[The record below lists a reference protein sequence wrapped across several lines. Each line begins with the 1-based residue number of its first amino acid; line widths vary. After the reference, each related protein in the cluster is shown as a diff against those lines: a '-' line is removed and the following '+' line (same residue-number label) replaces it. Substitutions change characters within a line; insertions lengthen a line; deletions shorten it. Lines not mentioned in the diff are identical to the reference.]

1 MNDIF
6 ENNKQNLLLINEIVD
21 NYRKQNFF
29 VGSLKLSALL
39 KNINSV
45 VEVIFSRED
54 CRDLTGELEQILPAL
69 LQAQGDQDYI
79 LQADILEGDL
89 LPLLQ
94 KIQIKLQE
102 DDTPQVSDFL
112 ENNMLILKEKN
123 ERLYKVLQNVK
134 SDNAKY
140 VIAYAINGQPTV
152 QARNGNRCFFM
163 HSTMNPEWEAQVLAA
178 GLPAAKSYVVFG
190 MGLGYHVIELLKKY
204 QESKVTV
211 LESEEYLLLQTFRHI
226 DWTTYFKENRI
237 EIVYEPDITKL
248 IGHLKQMKEYELF
261 MHYPTVQA
269 VENPSIRTLLEDFF
283 VTTSSMREQKVYLD
297 ANFEKLS
304 ECHLPECSEL
314 KHLFYRKNVVI
325 VGAGPSVNQELQSLK
340 KYRNNITIFAT
351 GHIAGTL
358 LKEGIIPDVIIIT
371 DPQPHMYQQVKG
383 LNTKNIP
390 LILLSTA
397 SASVLDYY
405 EGPVYIAYQKGY
417 DRAEEKAEQIGVMTF
432 ETGGSVTTTALDIA
446 LQFQAENVIFVGV
459 DLAYTGGA
467 SHAEGVGRT
476 ITDTENLRK
485 VTSCSGGEV
494 YTSKNLDIY
503 RKWIERRIRNVKD
516 TVIYNTGNGA
526 RIEGAEWKTWEEIN
540 NEILNIR

>member
-1 MNDIF
+1 M
-6 ENNKQNLLLINEIVD
+6 INEIVA

-54 CRDLTGELEQILPAL
+54 CRDPAGELEQILPAL
-69 LQAQGDQDYI
+69 LQAQDDQDYI

-102 DDTPQVSDFL
+102 DGTPQASDFF

-123 ERLYKVLQNVK
+123 ERLYKIFQNVQ

-163 HSTMNPEWEAQVLAA
+163 HSTMNPEWDAQVLAA

-204 QESKVTV
+204 PESKVTV

-304 ECHLPECSEL
+304 ECHLPECSEI
-314 KHLFYRKNVVI
+314 KSLFYKKNVVI

-383 LNTKNIP
+383 LDTKKIP

-405 EGPVYIAYQKGY
+405 EGPVYIAYQNGY
-417 DRAEEKAEQIGVMTF
+417 RKAEEIAEKIGAKAF

-446 LQFQAENVIFVGV
+446 LQFKAEKVIFAGV
-459 DLAYTGGA
+459 DLAYTGGN
-467 SHAEGVGRT
+467 SHAEGVGRR
-476 ITDTENLRK
+476 ITDTKSLRK
-485 VTSCSGGEV
+485 VISCSGEEI

-503 RKWIERRIRNVKD
+503 RKWIERRIANLTG

-526 RIEGAEWKTWEEIN
+526 RIEGAPCRRWD
-540 NEILNIR
+540 EILGE

>member
-6 ENNKQNLLLINEIVD
+6 ENNKQNLLLINEIVA

-54 CRDLTGELEQILPAL
+54 CRDLAGELEQILPAL
-69 LQAQGDQDYI
+69 LQAQGNQDYI

-123 ERLYKVLQNVK
+123 ERLYKVLQNVRN
-134 SDNAKY
+134 DNTKY

-178 GLPAAKSYVVFG
+178 GLPAAKNYVVFG

-204 QESKVTV
+204 SENKVTV
-211 LESEEYLLLQTFRHI
+211 LESEKYLLLQALRYM

-237 EIVYEPDITKL
+237 EIVYEPDITEL
-248 IGHLKQMKEYELF
+248 IGYLKQMKDYELF

-283 VTTSSMREQKVYLD
+283 ITTSSMREQERFLD

-304 ECHLPECSEL
+304 ERHLPECSEI
-314 KHLFYRKNVVI
+314 KSLFYKKNVVI
-325 VGAGPSVNQELQSLK
+325 VGAGPSVNQELPSLK
-340 KYRNNITIFAT
+340 QYRNNITIFAT

-358 LKEGIIPDVIIIT
+358 LREGIIPDAIIIT

-383 LNTKNIP
+383 LDTKKIP

-397 SASVLDYY
+397 SSSVLDYY
-405 EGPVYIAYQKGY
+405 EGPVYIAYQNGY
-417 DRAEEKAEQIGVMTF
+417 RKAEEIAEKIGAKAF

-446 LQFQAENVIFVGV
+446 LQFKAEKVIFVGV
-459 DLAYTGGA
+459 DLAYTGGN
-467 SHAEGVGRT
+467 SHAEGVGRR
-476 ITDTENLRK
+476 ITDTGSLRK
-485 VTSCSGGEV
+485 VISCSGEEI

-503 RKWIERRIRNVKD
+503 RKWIERRIANLTG

-526 RIEGAEWKTWEEIN
+526 RIEGAPCRTWDEMMGE
-540 NEILNIR
+540 

>member
-6 ENNKQNLLLINEIVD
+6 ENNKQSLLMINEIVD

-29 VGSLKLSALL
+29 VGSSKLSTLL

-69 LQAQGDQDYI
+69 LQAQGNQDYI

-94 KIQIKLQE
+94 KLQIKMQE
-102 DDTPQVSDFL
+102 DGTPQVSDFF
-112 ENNMLILKEKN
+112 ENNMLILEEKN
-123 ERLYKVLQNVK
+123 ERLYKILQNVRN
-134 SDNAKY
+134 DNAKY
-140 VIAYAINGQPTV
+140 VIASAINGQQTV

-163 HSTMNPEWEAQVLAA
+163 HSTINPEWEAQVLAA
-178 GLPAAKSYVVFG
+178 GLPAAKNYVVFG
-190 MGLGYHVIELLKKY
+190 MGLGYHVTELLKKY
-204 QESKVTV
+204 PESKVTV
-211 LESEEYLLLQTFRHI
+211 LESEKYLLWQVFRYM

-237 EIVYEPDITKL
+237 EIIYESDMSRL
-248 IGHLKQMKEYELF
+248 IGHLKNMKDYELF
-261 MHYPTVQA
+261 VHYPTVQA
-269 VENPSIRTLLEDFF
+269 VENPSIRALLEDFF
-283 VTTSSMREQKVYLD
+283 VTTSSMREQKEFLD
-297 ANFEKLS
+297 ANFEKLC
-304 ECHLPECSEL
+304 EYHLPECSKL
-314 KHLFYRKNVVI
+314 KSLFYKKNVVI
-325 VGAGPSVNQELQSLK
+325 VGAGPSVNQELSSLI

-397 SASVLDYY
+397 SPSVLDYY
-405 EGPVYIAYQKGY
+405 EGPVYIAYQNGY
-417 DRAEEKAEQIGVMTF
+417 RAAEEMAEKMRVNAF

-446 LQFQAENVIFVGV
+446 LQFEAQKVIFVGV
-459 DLAYTGGA
+459 DLAYTGGN
-467 SHAEGVGRT
+467 SHAEGVGRR
-476 ITDTENLRK
+476 ITDTESLRK
-485 VTSCSGGEV
+485 VISCSGEEV

-503 RKWIERRIRNVKD
+503 RKWCIFRSK
-516 TVIYNTGNGA
+516 
-526 RIEGAEWKTWEEIN
+526 
-540 NEILNIR
+540 

>member
-1 MNDIF
+1 MNEIF
-6 ENNKQNLLLINEIVD
+6 ENNKQSLLMINEIVD

-29 VGSLKLSALL
+29 VGSSKLSALL
-39 KNINSV
+39 RNINSV

-69 LQAQGDQDYI
+69 LQAQDNQDYI

-94 KIQIKLQE
+94 KIQIKMQE
-102 DDTPQVSDFL
+102 DSTPHAPNFF
-112 ENNMLILKEKN
+112 ENNMLILEEKN
-123 ERLYKVLQNVK
+123 ERLYKILQNVRN
-134 SDNAKY
+134 DNAKY
-140 VIAYAINGQPTV
+140 VIASAINGQQTV

-163 HSTMNPEWEAQVLAA
+163 HSTINPEWEAQVLAA
-178 GLPAAKSYVVFG
+178 GLPAAKNYVVFG
-190 MGLGYHVIELLKKY
+190 MGLGYHVKELLKKY
-204 QESKVTV
+204 PDSKVTV
-211 LESEEYLLLQTFRHI
+211 LESEKYLLLQALRYM

-237 EIVYEPDITKL
+237 EIVYESNLSEL

-261 MHYPTVQA
+261 VHYPTVQA
-269 VENPSIRTLLEDFF
+269 VENPSIRELLEDFF
-283 VTTSSMREQKVYLD
+283 VTTSSMREQKEFLD
-297 ANFEKLS
+297 ANFEKLC
-304 ECHLPECSEL
+304 EYHLPECSKL
-314 KHLFYRKNVVI
+314 KSLFYKKNVVI
-325 VGAGPSVNQELQSLK
+325 VGAGPSVNQELSSLI

-397 SASVLDYY
+397 SPSVLDYY
-405 EGPVYIAYQKGY
+405 EGPVYIAYQNGY
-417 DRAEEKAEQIGVMTF
+417 RAAEEMAEKMRVNAF

-446 LQFQAENVIFVGV
+446 LQFEAQKVIFVGV
-459 DLAYTGGA
+459 DLAYTGGN
-467 SHAEGVGRT
+467 SHAEGVGRR
-476 ITDTENLRK
+476 ITDTESLRK
-485 VTSCSGGEV
+485 VISCSGEEV

-503 RKWIERRIRNVKD
+503 RKWIERRIANLTG

-526 RIEGAEWKTWEEIN
+526 RIAGAPCRTWDEMMGE
-540 NEILNIR
+540 